1 MWVWLDPH
9 RSLVGAYTQLDAATE
24 PPGTSRRTRVTR
36 ASRRPH
42 RFRSVDVDG
51 LELHVDFGR
60 MDPPEELH
68 LDVKGWKNKRVEAF
82 WNGVGQPLLVGRAG
96 ESSRRI

>member
-1 MWVWLDPH
+1 VLLDPH
-9 RSLVGAYTQLDAATE
+9 RSLVGAYTQLDAAME

-42 RFRSVDVDG
+42 RFRSVDADG

-68 LDVKGWKNKRVEAF
+68 IDLKGWKNKRLEAY
-82 WNGVGQPLLVGRAG
+82 WNGCVFVGDDVPPPSA
-96 ESSRRI
+96 SN